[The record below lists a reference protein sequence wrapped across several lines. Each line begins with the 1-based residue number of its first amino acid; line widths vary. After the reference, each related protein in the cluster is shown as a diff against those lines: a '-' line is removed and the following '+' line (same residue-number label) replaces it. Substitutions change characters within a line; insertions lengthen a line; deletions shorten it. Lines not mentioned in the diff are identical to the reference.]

1 VGKPLRIKPMGAREW
16 IFAAVKLIVFGFFFK
31 GLFDLSQIQ
40 WDTNEADRDWKRSI
54 QHSKETNKL
63 QKQHAS
69 ILEIEIEDLK
79 RFSTALQTKPQ
90 PADHLCILKSFALL
104 GFLTLQR
111 EEALPNKK
119 DVFLALEATKY
130 FDDAIKFYREDMGST
145 QDSEVC
151 RVMYYIYLNQAM
163 KLHGDV
169 SRSQLEALDFAQ
181 WADRIAVSPAEKAQ
195 ALTVKAEILLSLG
208 EATSSLEASGQALAI
223 FPKRPSLYCA
233 VVLAHKF
240 LGDLKTD
247 EWLSLFLDIEGLYNA
262 TTDTAGA
269 VEKDNMFR
277 IDCLD
282 VFTNPRFVNKAM
294 LGEIPSSHEL
304 LMNLGDPFPEAVFQ
318 ALFDS
323 ASMAKDYSKAWH
335 YLQERKMSRVKSLS
349 DMHSVE
355 QAVKKMLKQGKFMMS
370 TFGDGSFSL
379 PENRTVGIFSTV
391 PIFII
396 GMFKSG
402 STLLESMLFAHPEI
416 LTVGE
421 DTAVTGRI
429 ELSDSLNITMTEVDA
444 TGPAHA
450 SITTPE
456 EYRERIFAVFTER
469 AEKTLEEMHRQAFQL
484 LRYSSKFSN
493 RTLDTHVKHIV
504 DKMLFNFLNIG
515 LIHIMFPNAMIIHIV
530 RDPLDTAVS
539 CFTSHFATDNWT
551 LTLDAL
557 HDVFAMYLEVI
568 AHFKRVLPGRLYEV
582 QYERLVYDP
591 ENTVRGILDQLG
603 LLWTPNVMQYD
614 RVNRTVL
621 TTSALQ
627 VKQKIYRKAIGSW
640 KRFAP
645 FLKKFAGKLHATISR
660 LEKVPNGLSFRNTIN
675 WKFDMN
681 FDYERVIR

>member
-1 VGKPLRIKPMGAREW
+1 MGAGEW
-16 IFAAVKLIVFGFFFK
+16 IFAALKLAVFGFFFK
-31 GLFDLSQIQ
+31 GLYDLSQTQ
-40 WDTNEADRDWKRSI
+40 WDTSEADRDWKRSK
-54 QHSKETNKL
+54 QHSKETNNL
-63 QKQHAS
+63 QKQHTIKS

-79 RFSTALQTKPQ
+79 RFSTELQAKPQ
-90 PADHLCILKSFALL
+90 PADHLYILKSLALL
-104 GFLTLQR
+104 GFFTLQR
-111 EEALPNKK
+111 EEALLNKK
-119 DVFLALEATKY
+119 DVSLAQEASKY
-130 FDDAIKFYREDMGST
+130 FDDAIKFYREDMGTS
-145 QDSEVC
+145 QESKAC

-163 KLHGDV
+163 RLHGDV

-181 WADRIAVSPAEKAQ
+181 WAEKMAVSPAEKAQ
-195 ALTVKAEILLSLG
+195 ALTVKAEILLSIG
-208 EATSSLEASGQALAI
+208 EATSSLEASSQALAMV
-223 FPKRPSLYCA
+223 PNRPSLYCA

-247 EWLSLFLDIEGLYNA
+247 EWLDLFLDIEGLYNMTID
-262 TTDTAGA
+262 TTGD
-269 VEKDNMFR
+269 VENGSMFR

-282 VFTNPRFVNKAM
+282 VFTDPRYLSKAM
-294 LGEIPSSHEL
+294 LGDVPSSHEL
-304 LMNLGDPFPEAVFQ
+304 LMNLNDPFPEAVFQ

-323 ASMAKDYSKAWH
+323 ATMAKDYSKAWH
-335 YLQERKMSRVKSLS
+335 YLQERKMSRVRSLN
-349 DMHSVE
+349 DMYSVE

-370 TFGDGSFSL
+370 TFSDGSFSL
-379 PENRTVGIFSTV
+379 PENKTVGISSTV

-416 LTVGE
+416 LTLGE

-429 ELSDSLNITMTEVDA
+429 ELSDSLNITMTEVEVTD
-444 TGPAHA
+444 TGHA
-450 SITTPE
+450 SGTTPE
-456 EYRERIFAVFTER
+456 EYRERIFAIFTER
-469 AEKTLEEMHRQAFQL
+469 AEKTLAEMQHRAFQH
-484 LRYSSKFSN
+484 LRHSSKFSN
-493 RTLDTHVKHIV
+493 KTLDINVKHIV

-515 LIHIMFPNAMIIHIV
+515 LIHIMFPNSMIIHIV

-551 LTLDAL
+551 LSLDAL

-568 AHFKRVLPGRLYEV
+568 AHFKRILPDRLYEV

-603 LLWTPNVMQYD
+603 LFWTPNVMQYD
-614 RVNRTVL
+614 SVNRTVL
-621 TTSALQ
+621 TTSAMQ

-645 FLKKFAGKLHATISR
+645 FLKKFATKLHATISR
-660 LEKVPNGLSFRNTIN
+660 LEKIPNGLSFRNTIN
-675 WKFDMN
+675 WKMDLN